1 MSIIY
6 YLLLLI
12 APALTAYYALKSK
25 TASAFG
31 AKNGFQCPTALT
43 SNEAW
48 AQAQKL
54 ASSRLIIAS
63 VLMAAIGIAF
73 MLVMPSEDTV
83 SLLMCAG
90 IAFGIQIITLMVVM
104 VSIEMGLQSRFTAS
118 VK

>member
-1 MSIIY
+1 MSIIC

-12 APALTAYYALKSK
+12 APALTAHCAMQSK

-43 SNEAW
+43 SSEAW

-54 ASSRLIIAS
+54 AGSRLMIGA
-63 VLMAAIGIAF
+63 VLMAVLGIAF
-73 MLVMPSEDTV
+73 MLVMPSADTV

-90 IAFGIQIITLMVVM
+90 IALGIQIITLLVAM
-104 VSIEMGLQSRFTAS
+104 VSIEMGLQSRFAPS
-118 VK
+118 AN